1 MLSHFSLLDN
11 TFHLLCLNLSRF
23 ILGQCLNVQH
33 FEHVIWLQKVFVLW
47 RKRLLSGWLVLE
59 LLLAN
64 SCNEGFD
71 KPITSFRTAC
81 RISWQRDKSSVSHIG
96 MLSVLNISDNQLILI
111 IGAYSVFSIPLFTPL
126 HVDAAVPVGLRAG
139 GRLRAQSWEVVVS
152 HLIHFSGEGWK
163 IVRHFGCTFEVPNTI
178 VKENP
183 LPYIKQQL
191 NARNTT
197 RWKVQ
202 NQTCVTL
209 VGFLC

>member
-81 RISWQRDKSSVSHIG
+81 RISWQKETRAVWATLVCYQSWTLVTTSWYWS
-96 MLSVLNISDNQLILI
+96 LELILCFQSLYLLLCMLMLLCLL
-111 IGAYSVFSIPLFTPL
+111 GWGQ
-126 HVDAAVPVGLRAG
+126 VDACGHRAKG
-139 GRLRAQSWEVVVS
+139 SGVTSNPFLWRRLEDSE
-152 HLIHFSGEGWK
+152 
-163 IVRHFGCTFEVPNTI
+163 TFR
-178 VKENP
+178 
-183 LPYIKQQL
+183 LYI
-191 NARNTT
+191 
-197 RWKVQ
+197 WSS
-202 NQTCVTL
+202 
-209 VGFLC
+209 